1 MAELEELMTSDR
13 INALLKALELTPDNH
28 PLRLMLA
35 EALRDAG
42 QHQAAIQQYD
52 ILLRAEQLPREAL
65 LPVGELALQAD
76 DLDLAARCLDAA
88 RRAGIVEGIAT
99 LRGRLDEQLDK
110 RGAAKQRVSSVEG
123 TAPTAP
129 QDYLESAQPI
139 TFTGIGGL
147 EEVKKVIHRMII
159 LPLQRPDIYKRY
171 KRQAGGGVL
180 LYGPSGCGKTM
191 LARATAAEC
200 DLPFINVRIE
210 NILDPYIGASERNLH
225 GAFTL
230 ARQHAPC
237 VMFLDEIDALAYA
250 RRKHQGSAGR
260 ALVDQ
265 LLQELDSIGSE
276 NQELLILA
284 ATNAPWDVDDALMR
298 PGRFDRRIF
307 VPPPDEETRY
317 HILKLLIDDLPTTAI
332 DLRRLAKSTQL
343 FSGADLRALVDE
355 ATDQVIEE
363 ALDTQSHPPLTMK
376 HFEIARAE
384 LRPTTLDWLARARN
398 YVEFANQDDRYK
410 EVATFLRSREIRD
423 WKQ

>member
-1 MAELEELMTSDR
+1 
-13 INALLKALELTPDNH
+13 
-28 PLRLMLA
+28 
-35 EALRDAG
+35 
-42 QHQAAIQQYD
+42 
-52 ILLRAEQLPREAL
+52 
-65 LPVGELALQAD
+65 
-76 DLDLAARCLDAA
+76 
-88 RRAGIVEGIAT
+88 
-99 LRGRLDEQLDK
+99 
-110 RGAAKQRVSSVEG
+110 
-123 TAPTAP
+123 
-129 QDYLESAQPI
+129 
-139 TFTGIGGL
+139 
-147 EEVKKVIHRMII
+147 
-159 LPLQRPDIYKRY
+159 
-171 KRQAGGGVL
+171 VL
-180 LYGPSGCGKTM
+180 LYGPPGCGKTM

-307 VPPPDEETRY
+307 VPPPDEEARH
-317 HILKLLIDDLPTTAI
+317 HILKLLIDDLPTAAI

-376 HFEIARAE
+376 HFEIARSS
-384 LRPTTLDWLARARN
+384 LRATTLDWLARARN